1 MEGFLAVGAMMGYVA
16 APEIYAKQK
25 NFPSVWISG
34 QMGSG
39 KSTFCSLLLPEIGVR
54 HIILKDTQIL
64 PDGSQQ
70 TQEDPA
76 FSDPKPDPGE
86 GQQLGITAGA
96 DTTNMGGRN
105 YKRGNWYFT
114 GERSVSC

>member
-1 MEGFLAVGAMMGYVA
+1 MALNQISAGLAGIITVGHVNDYVCR
-16 APEIYAKQK
+16 
-25 NFPSVWISG
+25 
-34 QMGSG
+34 
-39 KSTFCSLLLPEIGVR
+39 STFCSLLLPQIGVR

-105 YKRGNWYFT
+105 YKSGNWYFT